1 MPVSLI
7 HLEHPAANGESDPP
21 LLIAHGLFGSA
32 RNFNTLGKRLA
43 TTRRVAM
50 VDMRNHGQ
58 SPWNKD
64 NSYPAMAEDLAEAAE
79 RLCGGKAV
87 VLGHS
92 MGGKAAMT
100 LALSRPELLAGLIVA
115 DIAPVPH
122 THTHLAYI
130 EAMQAIDLSQIS
142 RRAEADSMLAD
153 AVAEPMLRSFLLQNL
168 TVEDG
173 RAEWRINLDA
183 LEANMAALLD
193 FPADLPE
200 PTFDGPAYFL
210 HGGASPY
217 VAPETHPRIRALFPD
232 AEIEALP
239 GAGHWL
245 HAEQP
250 EAFLGKVEGW
260 LRTVSQG

>member
-1 MPVSLI
+1 MPVSLT
-7 HLEHPAANGESDPP
+7 HLEHPAVNGESEPP

-43 TTRRVAM
+43 TTRRVLM

-58 SPWNKD
+58 SPWSND
-64 NSYPAMAEDLAEAAE
+64 NSYLGIAEDLANAVE

-100 LALSRPELLAGLIVA
+100 LALSRPEMLAGLIVA

-122 THTHLAYI
+122 THTHLPYI
-130 EAMQAIDLSQIS
+130 EAMQAIDLSQVS
-142 RRAEADSMLAD
+142 RRAEADPMLAD
-153 AVAEPMLRSFLLQNL
+153 AVPEPMLRSFLLQNL
-168 TVEDG
+168 IVEDG

-193 FPADLPE
+193 FPTDLPE
-200 PTFDGPAYFL
+200 PAFEGPAYFL

-260 LRTVSQG
+260 LQSVRPG